1 MGAPTGS
8 ISVCK
13 HWAREENGICTH
25 KTSWFHRIAP
35 SPSLR
40 AQKKSPTSLPLVS
53 LFPLSFMHIRAFVC
67 HQHIHAPS
75 ESTFKASLRHYVTGL
90 LRFWV
95 YYCWDVSFLV
105 KTHRCRWIQIWR
117 RPRPGDVFNIL
128 FSHSSNTISLVAF
141 YLPFLLLPPY
151 APQRLPPPV
160 FFFPPCQPAP
170 VAAWEP
176 AC

>member
-1 MGAPTGS
+1 MEFAHIKPADFS
-8 ISVCK
+8 HPPPAS
-13 HWAREENGICTH
+13 
-25 KTSWFHRIAP
+25 
-35 SPSLR
+35 

-67 HQHIHAPS
+67 HHHIHAPS
-75 ESTFKASLRHYVTGL
+75 ESIFKALRPCVTGPL
-90 LRFWV
+90 CFWV

-117 RPRPGDVFNIL
+117 RPRPGDVFSIL

-151 APQRLPPPV
+151 APQCLLPPVCV
-160 FFFPPCQPAP
+160 FFVFFPHPASLLL
-170 VAAWEP
+170 
-176 AC
+176 